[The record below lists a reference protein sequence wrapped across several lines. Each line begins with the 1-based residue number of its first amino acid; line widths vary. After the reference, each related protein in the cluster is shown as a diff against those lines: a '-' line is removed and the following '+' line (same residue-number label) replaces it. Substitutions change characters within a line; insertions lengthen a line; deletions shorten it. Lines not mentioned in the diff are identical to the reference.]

1 MSRFTNKVK
10 LRIKQY
16 VLDATI
22 QRLSP
27 DETIDYVESKIHE
40 RVSKRHIE
48 YLKTV
53 IKRQSRDEFEK
64 LRSDGLSYRI
74 AFMDRIDEIRNLQRK
89 QWDLYN
95 EYKSPFLRLRVLTE
109 LRSLTETMTNLY
121 DLLPAVD
128 SLFNVRT
135 EPKESAISGESKE
148 DSNRVY

>member
-1 MSRFTNKVK
+1 
-10 LRIKQY
+10 
-16 VLDATI
+16 
-22 QRLSP
+22 
-27 DETIDYVESKIHE
+27 
-40 RVSKRHIE
+40 
-48 YLKTV
+48 
-53 IKRQSRDEFEK
+53 
-64 LRSDGLSYRI
+64 
-74 AFMDRIDEIRNLQRK
+74 MDRIDEIRNLQRK

>member
-64 LRSDGLSYRI
+64 LRSDGLSYKL
-74 AFMDRIDEIRNLQRK
+74 AFMDRIDEIRNLQAK
-89 QWDLYN
+89 QWDLYR
-95 EYKSPFLRLRVLTE
+95 EYKSPFLRLRCLTE

-128 SLFNVRT
+128 SLQNVVRT
-135 EPKESAISGESKE
+135 EPKEIPGPTE
-148 DSNRVY
+148 DPNKVY